1 MFPIKEP
8 GWPPTDLSLF
18 LSLPSSPS
26 FHPLDLSSA
35 DSAENIP
42 GRVKRFGTETSVLS
56 LSLSPPLVEKRK
68 KEQAPSARPLRYR
81 DDLSNFFH
89 PSFYSVHATVVFSR
103 RYAEKLA
110 QWKYLIFKKSLLVD
124 SKFF

>member
-8 GWPPTDLSLF
+8 GWPPTDLSLS

-56 LSLSPPLVEKRK
+56 LSLSLPLVEKRK